1 VQCSRWKLPRL
12 ARNNRDWHH
21 LIDLC
26 VLTDTLVIDGDGIY
40 DPRQLNHRLLLVSEF
55 ELDLL
60 RQRMQEALRQKIS
73 RSEVLTKV
81 QIGYVRTETNGIE
94 KTPDRQVQEKAP
106 LCSYQRDAHGQEV
119 LLGLVGYNR
128 ILAIGRTRFTPVRLL
143 PAYHPKVA
151 PAIQPATARRRSNGL
166 GR

>member
-55 ELDLL
+55 RIGFAAAKGAGGVAAKDFA
-60 RQRMQEALRQKIS
+60 QRGVDQVPIR
-73 RSEVLTKV
+73 
-81 QIGYVRTETNGIE
+81 YVRTETNGIE
-94 KTPDRQVQEKAP
+94 KTPDRQVQEAIAEVF
-106 LCSYQRDAHGQEV
+106 LQFRRLGSVRQV
-119 LLGLVGYNR
+119 LLWYR
-128 ILAIGRTRFTPVRLL
+128 
-143 PAYHPKVA
+143 
-151 PAIQPATARRRSNGL
+151 
-166 GR
+166 